1 MKAGLVAA
9 LVAALALPA
18 AASAPARRL
27 QPVQPHLRLSQLRNG
42 TAANATVKAEE
53 KPVVAAPVAAP
64 VVQAAALKTV
74 EKKEVVVEKK
84 EEKKVEAKAVEKKE
98 AKVEE
103 KKVEKKVEAKAA
115 AKKEEPAKAEAKAE
129 PAAAKAEAEP
139 AKAEAKA
146 EPAKEAAPAE
156 EEGPKGTPWMEEP
169 MPLKA
174 QEQGFHGKDVE
185 HVDGETHTADWMS
198 EYGHAPTTTQHSHIP
213 VPGVPHIPGMPWS
226 AGYRSTVSAGA
237 VAVACVMFFGA

>member
-1 MKAGLVAA
+1 M
-9 LVAALALPA
+9 AALALPA

-129 PAAAKAEAEP
+129 PAAAKAEA
-139 AKAEAKA
+139 KA

-226 AGYRSTVSAGA
+226 AGYRSTVSAGEIGRA
-237 VAVACVMFFGA
+237 HV